1 MTSDD
6 TFYRLRQCNVSCAIE
21 TRSLFSN
28 KVFPESFPS
37 SDPPPGFCLSCS
49 PFKPGPTQARTSRV
63 KVMNHQGDAHEP
75 FQALIADRDPMSS
88 DLLARALE
96 HERVC
101 KANAVPPSDLLEA
114 ITRTQAK
121 LVVLGADLRTDKGD
135 GFSLALAVERAF
147 PAVSVVLMLPRCTR
161 EAVINAFRAGARG
174 VFPRERSI
182 ADFLDCI
189 RRVKD
194 GFLWVAGQ
202 EVSFLLQAIRSL
214 PAQNIFSALN
224 APSLTERE
232 LQVVQHAATGK
243 TNKAIAREL
252 SLSEHTVKNYLFRA
266 FEKLGVS
273 SRIELLF
280 YLTLTGN
287 APPAMSRDD
296 GPKDGGESRKL
307 ASGDA

>member
-1 MTSDD
+1 
-6 TFYRLRQCNVSCAIE
+6 
-21 TRSLFSN
+21 
-28 KVFPESFPS
+28 
-37 SDPPPGFCLSCS
+37 
-49 PFKPGPTQARTSRV
+49 
-63 KVMNHQGDAHEP
+63 MNHKGDADEP
-75 FQALIADRDPMSS
+75 FHALIADRDPMSS

-101 KANAVPPSDLLEA
+101 KAVAVPPGDLLQA
-114 ITRTQAK
+114 ITRTQAR

-135 GFSLALAVERAF
+135 GFSLALAVDRAF

-161 EAVINAFRAGARG
+161 EAVINAFRTGARG

-287 APPAMSRDD
+287 PPAAMSRDD
-296 GPKDGGESRKL
+296 GPKDDGESREL
-307 ASGDA
+307 ASGDT